1 MAGRRCCNL
10 RTRSRAKQTFASPR
24 TKTRVSTRFSLDV
37 ERIARYTARQEHFV
51 MKRVSLQ
58 NQLPICGA
66 AMRKTWLAHANAC
79 TVAGEETATKG

>member
-1 MAGRRCCNL
+1 
-10 RTRSRAKQTFASPR
+10 
-24 TKTRVSTRFSLDV
+24 
-37 ERIARYTARQEHFV
+37 

-58 NQLPICGA
+58 NHLPICGA